1 MSKYL
6 QANKG
11 DIDMHQMR
19 RAKPAEFWETHIKKW
34 KETTNEPKSEYCK
47 RHGLLETQF
56 TYWINRVDT
65 ETECKMD
72 ALSLPDTSEKW
83 INLSI
88 DQPVPANET
97 TRCEL
102 EFKNGTRL
110 ILQTDRGLSLLETL
124 IPLIQC

>member
-1 MSKYL
+1 
-6 QANKG
+6 
-11 DIDMHQMR
+11 MHQMR

-65 ETECKMD
+65 ETDCKID
-72 ALSLPDTSEKW
+72 ALSLPDPSEKW

-88 DQPVPANET
+88 DQPVSANNT

>member
-1 MSKYL
+1 
-6 QANKG
+6 
-11 DIDMHQMR
+11 MHQMR

-34 KETTNEPKSEYCK
+34 KETTNEPKNEYCK

-65 ETECKMD
+65 ETDCKMD
-72 ALSLPDTSEKW
+72 ALSLPGTSEKW

-110 ILQTDRGLSLLETL
+110 TLQNDHGLSLLQTL

>member
-1 MSKYL
+1 
-6 QANKG
+6 
-11 DIDMHQMR
+11 MHQMR

-34 KETTNEPKSEYCK
+34 KSVKNKPESEYCK

-65 ETECKMD
+65 ETDCKMD

-88 DQPVPANET
+88 DQPVSANET
-97 TRCEL
+97 KRWSRLTPKRI
-102 EFKNGTRL
+102 GTVSTVL
-110 ILQTDRGLSLLETL
+110 ISPNSAPIG
-124 IPLIQC
+124 